1 MDLHSIQ
8 NNIANLVA
16 HDLVRPPARQLSDA
30 VDATDKDKQ
39 RGGEHSRAEDLE
51 ITALDER
58 RGFGGEGVLAAR
70 QLEHVKSDKHVEAR
84 EGDDLEDDAGE
95 HDVAAHVGDLGGVGR
110 RGDTAADGLQQERE
124 EVAGDEDIGVQT
136 GPMSENC
143 GPTARTMCLSV
154 R

>member
-1 MDLHSIQ
+1 M
-8 NNIANLVA
+8 
-16 HDLVRPPARQLSDA
+16 
-30 VDATDKDKQ
+30 
-39 RGGEHSRAEDLE
+39 
-51 ITALDER
+51 
-58 RGFGGEGVLAAR
+58 LAAR

-136 GPMSENC
+136 GPDEREL
-143 GPTARTMCLSV
+143 RTDCADHV
-154 R
+154 FEREVKRRC